1 MPDHRSQLAQSLQ
14 QFGVTIDPDQHLPS
28 LPELGKTGMKP
39 LQAVL
44 LDVDGTLV
52 DSNDAHAQAW
62 LEVFQRNGY
71 PGTFEWVREL
81 IGKGGDKL
89 IPEVTGLS
97 QGSHEA
103 KRLAKERRVL
113 FAREYLPQ
121 LQPFPQTEA
130 LLRRLH
136 DLGLKLVVASSANE
150 EELTPLLEVCGA
162 LPYVNQQTS
171 SSDVKHSKPDP
182 DIVQAA
188 LRKAECSAG
197 EAVLLGDTP
206 YDVQAAAKASVTAVA
221 LRCGGHPDSALSGAI
236 AIYDDVADLL
246 AHFERSVFAL
256 RH

>member
-1 MPDHRSQLAQSLQ
+1 
-14 QFGVTIDPDQHLPS
+14 
-28 LPELGKTGMKP
+28 MKP

-89 IPEVTGLS
+89 IPEVTGLEDH
-97 QGSHEA
+97 SHEA
-103 KRLAKERRVL
+103 KRLSKERSAL
-113 FAREYLPQ
+113 FFREYLPQ
-121 LQPFPQTEA
+121 LQPFPQAEA

-136 DLGLKLVVASSANE
+136 DAGLRLVVTSSANE
-150 EELTPLLEVCGA
+150 AELRPLLEVCGA
-162 LPYVNQQTS
+162 LPFVQQQTS

-182 DIVQAA
+182 DIVQVA
-188 LRKAECSAG
+188 LRKAGCSAG
-197 EAVLLGDTP
+197 EAVMLGDTP
-206 YDVQAAAKASVTAVA
+206 YDVQAATKANVPAIAV
-221 LRCGGHPDSALSGAI
+221 RSGGHPDSALSGAL

-246 AHFERSVFAL
+246 ANFERSVFAL